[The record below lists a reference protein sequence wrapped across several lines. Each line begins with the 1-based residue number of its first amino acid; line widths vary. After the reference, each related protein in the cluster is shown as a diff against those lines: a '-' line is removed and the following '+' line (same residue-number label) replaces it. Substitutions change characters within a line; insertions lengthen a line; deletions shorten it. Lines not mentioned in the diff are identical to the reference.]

1 MALVPIG
8 LVTLLC
14 AAAAGCEPLIITDLD
29 EGRLEWAKR
38 LVPRV
43 HTILVSR
50 DDKPHDIAEKVKIHG
65 GSEGIA
71 CAMECTGVES
81 SVSTA
86 IYVLSFLYIAKYSQ
100 SVRFGGLVFV
110 IGVGH
115 EFQNLPFMHLSVNEI
130 DLKFLYRY
138 SNTWPRAIR
147 LVSAGLI
154 DLKPLVTHRF
164 QLEDSLEAFEVASDI
179 TRGSVKVQIFG

>member
-1 MALVPIG
+1 LK
-8 LVTLLC
+8 
-14 AAAAGCEPLIITDLD
+14 
-29 EGRLEWAKR
+29 WAKK

-43 HTILVSR
+43 HTVKVEREDSP
-50 DDKPHDIAEKVKIHG
+50 KNVAEKIKAFG
-65 GSEGIA
+65 GDEGIR
-71 CAMECTGVES
+71 CALECTGVES

-86 IYVLSFLYIAKYSQ
+86 IY

-110 IGVGH
+110 IGVGK

-130 DLKFLYRY
+130 DLKFQYRY
-138 SNTWPRAIR
+138 NNTWPKAIR

-164 QLEDSLEAFEVASDI
+164 RLEDAVEAFQVAADI
-179 TRGSVKVQIFG
+179 SRGSIKVQIFG